1 MAPCY
6 VIAQCFVRLHKF
18 HLHIGP
24 GACILLSDVGR
35 MTPCERLLA
44 ADNEDEHMNATAPM
58 TDMFKAMSDS
68 YAKSFNTGVKFF
80 DETGRFW
87 TETMNKNADDYRN
100 RCDKMIEDFSATGKK
115 NMDRMVRFFE
125 EQNTR
130 TMGLVK
136 HVTELQPAT
145 TPSELLDRTSHV
157 MKSSFDAVR
166 DSVDSFAKFTG
177 ETMQNTATVVRTCET
192 TEQAAAKKPATK

>member
-1 MAPCY
+1 
-6 VIAQCFVRLHKF
+6 
-18 HLHIGP
+18 
-24 GACILLSDVGR
+24 
-35 MTPCERLLA
+35 
-44 ADNEDEHMNATAPM
+44 M

-130 TMGLVK
+130 TMGFVK
-136 HVTELQPAT
+136 HVTETQPAT
-145 TPSELLDRTSHV
+145 TPSEIFDRTSHV
-157 MKSSFDAVR
+157 VKASLDTMR
-166 DSVDSFAKFTG
+166 DSVDGLAKFTS
-177 ETMQNTATVVRTCET
+177 ETMQNTATAVRTCET
-192 TEQAAAKKPATK
+192 TEQAATKKPATK